1 MHDPPRASGG
11 FPLRIVVEYAMVVR
25 DVECVY
31 MLRVDDTLA
40 SGQASGSS
48 LFVLAEEGEREMRSR
63 WDPRWVGESRA

>member
-1 MHDPPRASGG
+1 
-11 FPLRIVVEYAMVVR
+11 MVVR

-48 LFVLAEEGEREMRSR
+48 MLVLAEEGEREMRSR
-63 WDPRWVGESRA
+63 WDPQWVGESRA